1 MLAPFIVIIQFRA
14 VLIGSLIGSTSYF
27 TKNAQ
32 GDILGIYDE
41 QGVLQAQ
48 YVYDTWGKLVSVQD
62 ADGNAITDLVALK
75 EAQRH

>member
-1 MLAPFIVIIQFRA
+1 MTRTGRSQ
-14 VLIGSLIGSTSYF
+14 GSRRRREAGSTH
-27 TKNAQ
+27 TPLQKNAQ
-32 GDILGIYDE
+32 GDIVEIYDK
-41 QGVLQAQ
+41 QGALQAQ